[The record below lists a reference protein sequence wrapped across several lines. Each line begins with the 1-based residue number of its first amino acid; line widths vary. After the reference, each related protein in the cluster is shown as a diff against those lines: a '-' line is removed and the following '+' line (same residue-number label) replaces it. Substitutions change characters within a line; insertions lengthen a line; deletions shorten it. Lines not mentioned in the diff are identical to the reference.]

1 MVRLVSE
8 RPADTTP
15 EAWAAQLA
23 LLRRMSGAQRVAI
36 AFRLTRLA
44 REASRAG
51 IRARHPDYGED
62 EVRRAFFRMLH
73 GDAITSRV
81 WPDRELLEP

>member
-1 MVRLVSE
+1 MHLIPD

-15 EAWAAQLA
+15 EAWEAQLA
-23 LLRRMSGAQRVAI
+23 FLRRMSGSRRAAA
-36 AFRLTRLA
+36 AFALTRLA

-51 IRARHPDYGED
+51 IRSRHPDYGPD

-73 GDAITSRV
+73 GDSTTRTV

>member
-1 MVRLVSE
+1 MGVVPE

-23 LLRRMSGAQRVAI
+23 LLRRMDGSRRAAL
-36 AFRLTRLA
+36 AFRLTGLA

-51 IRARHPDYGED
+51 IRARHPDYAEED
-62 EVRRAFFRMLH
+62 VRRAFFRLLH
-73 GDAITSRV
+73 GDATTRSV

>member
-1 MVRLVSE
+1 MGVVPD
-8 RPADTTP
+8 RPTDTTP

-23 LLRRMSGAQRVAI
+23 FLRGMDGSRRVAL

-51 IRARHPDYGED
+51 IRARHPEYGED
-62 EVRRAFFRMLH
+62 EVRRAFFRMMH
-73 GDAITSRV
+73 GDSVTRSV
-81 WPDRELLEP
+81 WPDRDLLDP

>member
-1 MVRLVSE
+1 MLLVPE

-23 LLRRMSGAQRVAI
+23 MLRRMSGPQRMAI

-51 IRARHPDYGED
+51 IRARHPEYGED

-73 GDAITSRV
+73 GDAITRRV
-81 WPDRELLEP
+81 WPDRELQEP

>member
-1 MVRLVSE
+1 ME
-8 RPADTTP
+8 APGRPEDTTP

-44 REASRAG
+44 RDAARAG
-51 IRARHPDYGED
+51 IRARHAEYVEE
-62 EVRRAFFRMLH
+62 EVRRAFFRLLH
-73 GDAITSRV
+73 GDEPTRHV
-81 WPDRELLEP
+81 WPDRELLDP

>member
-1 MVRLVSE
+1 MGVVPE

-15 EAWAAQLA
+15 EAWAAQIA
-23 LLRRMSGAQRVAI
+23 LLRRMDGSRRAAL

-51 IRARHPDYGED
+51 IRARHPDYAED
-62 EVRRAFFRMLH
+62 DVRRAFFRLLH
-73 GDAITSRV
+73 GDATTRSV

>member
-1 MVRLVSE
+1 MCLVPD
-8 RPADTTP
+8 RPADTSR
-15 EAWAAQLA
+15 EAWDAQLA
-23 LLRRMSGAQRVAI
+23 LLRGMDGSRRAAL

-51 IRARHPDYGED
+51 IRARHPDYGPD

-73 GDAITSRV
+73 GDSITRSV
-81 WPDRELLEP
+81 WPDRALLEP

>member
-1 MVRLVSE
+1 MSTASLTPS
-8 RPADTTP
+8 DTTP

-23 LLRRMSGAQRVAI
+23 ILRSLSGGQRLAI

-62 EVRRAFFRMLH
+62 EVRRAFFRILH
-73 GDAITSRV
+73 GDELTRSV
-81 WPDRELLEP
+81 WPDRVLLDP

>member
-1 MVRLVSE
+1 MSRVPG
-8 RPADTTP
+8 RPADTSR

-23 LLRRMSGAQRVAI
+23 LLRGMDGSRRAAL

-51 IRARHPDYGED
+51 IRARHPEYGPE

-73 GDAITSRV
+73 GDSITRSA